1 MHNSWGFCFSIRI
14 AKRKERRVIAE
25 ERYLTV
31 EEFEG
36 RVDIF
41 LAKALDKTRNFVQKI
56 IEDGNVWV
64 NQKQIVKASHK
75 VKSGDLIKVVIPD
88 PVQINLTPQD
98 IDIDIVYEDEHL
110 AVINKPRG
118 MVVHPGAGNYD
129 STLVNALLYRF
140 EGKLSS
146 INGIIRPGI
155 VHRLDKDTSGLLIV
169 AKTNQA
175 HIKLSEA
182 LKNHEIKRVYFA
194 ICEGVL
200 KEDSGIINAPI
211 GRHPVNRLKM
221 AVVPNGKEAITYF
234 EVLEKFDKYTF
245 VKLRLKTGR
254 THQIRVH
261 MSYIGHPVVGDSLYG
276 RAKNEFG
283 VEGQL
288 LHAGE
293 IEFVHPIENK
303 LMHFKAELPEYFSK
317 ILETLRL
324 RTLK

>member
-1 MHNSWGFCFSIRI
+1 M
-14 AKRKERRVIAE
+14 
-25 ERYLTV
+25 
-31 EEFEG
+31 
-36 RVDIF
+36 DIF
-41 LAKALDKTRNFVQKI
+41 LTKALDRTRSFVQKL
-56 IEDGNVWV
+56 IENGNVWV
-64 NQKQIVKASHK
+64 NQKQIVKTSHK
-75 VKSGDLIKVVIPD
+75 VKSGDLIRVVIPE
-88 PVQINLTPQD
+88 PVSLNLTPQD
-98 IDIDIVYEDEHL
+98 IDIEIVYEDEHL

-146 INGIIRPGI
+146 INGVIRPGI

-169 AKTNQA
+169 AKTNEA

-182 LKNHEIKRVYFA
+182 LKNHRIKRVYFA

-200 KEDSGIINAPI
+200 EEDSGIINAPI

-221 AVVPNGKEAITYF
+221 AVVPNGKEATTYF
-234 EVLEKFDKYTF
+234 EVLERFDKYTF

-261 MSYIGHPVVGDSLYG
+261 MSYIGHPLLGDVLYG
-276 RAKNEFG
+276 RPKNEFG

-293 IEFVHPIENK
+293 IEFVHPVENK
-303 LMHFKAELPEYFSK
+303 PMSFKVELPDYFK
-317 ILETLRL
+317 EILEALRK
-324 RTLK
+324 RSQKQDKIQH